1 MEVFKNYT
9 AEILIIIFFVIT
21 YFMSV
26 LEKLANWKE
35 ALTYY
40 KEHFKNTFLLNF
52 IPVLLIKVIVF
63 ELVTLLFL
71 VIGLYFI
78 FTESSFDTAKLGL
91 IFSAITLLIFLFA
104 QRIAKDYPGAMN
116 ITVYF
121 ILNAFGIYLLT

>member
-9 AEILIIIFFVIT
+9 AEILIILFFIIT

-26 LEKLANWKE
+26 FEKLADWKGTM
-35 ALTYY
+35 AYY
-40 KEHFKNTFLLNF
+40 KEHFNNTFLVKF
-52 IPVLLIKVIVF
+52 IPILLIKVVVF
-63 ELVTLLFL
+63 ELVTLFFL
-71 VIGLYFI
+71 VFGLYFI
-78 FTESSFDTAKLGL
+78 FTESSIETAKFGL

-121 ILNAFGIYLLT
+121 ILNVFGIYLLI